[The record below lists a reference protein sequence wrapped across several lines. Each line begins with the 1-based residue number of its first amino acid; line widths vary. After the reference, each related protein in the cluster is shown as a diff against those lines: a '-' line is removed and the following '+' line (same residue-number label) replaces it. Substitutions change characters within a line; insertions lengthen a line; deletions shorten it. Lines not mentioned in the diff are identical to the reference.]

1 MRWTFE
7 VSYSTSAHCRM
18 ALPVFSALKPQG
30 AKVSATLTR
39 IVGGNPTISDTLT
52 NEQTVKCPRCE
63 QTYRLGYS
71 DSEWHRVKDWLKLAA
86 TAIRNDHDLRHEA
99 VTIPLEWRGI
109 RRRERFSCFCRPLSA
124 LPTRPAVSCPGWPD
138 FTVHDP

>member
-39 IVGGNPTISDTLT
+39 IVVGNPTISDTLT

-71 DSEWHRVKDWLKLAA
+71 DSEWQHAKDWLKLAS
-86 TAIRNDHDLRHEA
+86 TAIRNDHDRRHESR
-99 VTIPLEWRGI
+99 TIPWEGRESK
-109 RRRERFSCFCRPLSA
+109 RRNR
-124 LPTRPAVSCPGWPD
+124 
-138 FTVHDP
+138 

>member
-1 MRWTFE
+1 
-7 VSYSTSAHCRM
+7 M

-52 NEQTVKCPRCE
+52 NEQTVKRPRCE

-99 VTIPLEWRGI
+99 VTIPLEWRGTL
-109 RRRERFSCFCRPLSA
+109 RGEGVCFFWLRLWGLLKSGLFFVLLLSWFA
-124 LPTRPAVSCPGWPD
+124 
-138 FTVHDP
+138 

>member
-1 MRWTFE
+1 
-7 VSYSTSAHCRM
+7 M

-99 VTIPLEWRGI
+99 VTIPLEWRGL
-109 RRRERFSCFCRPLSA
+109 RTRTRMSFLFRPPLALSTSVA
-124 LPTRPAVSCPGWPD
+124 FPSPWWGGLC
-138 FTVHDP
+138 

>member
-1 MRWTFE
+1 MHWTFE
-7 VSYSTSAHCRM
+7 VSYSTSALCRR

-30 AKVSATLTR
+30 GKVAATLTR

-71 DSEWHRVKDWLKLAA
+71 DSEWHRLKDWLNLAT
-86 TAIRNDHDLRHEA
+86 TAIRSDHDLRHEA
-99 VTIPLEWRGI
+99 VTIPLEWRG
-109 RRRERFSCFCRPLSA
+109 RRQEYG
-124 LPTRPAVSCPGWPD
+124 VSCCM
-138 FTVHDP
+138 